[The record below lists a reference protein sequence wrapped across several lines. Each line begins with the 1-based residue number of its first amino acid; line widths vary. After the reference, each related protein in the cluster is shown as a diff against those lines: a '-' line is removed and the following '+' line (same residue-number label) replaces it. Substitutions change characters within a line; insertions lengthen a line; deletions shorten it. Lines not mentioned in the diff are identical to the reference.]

1 MWMADLAEQGK
12 FDFSRRVEELEDKQ
26 EQIMQR
32 MSISNPRKDIKIFV
46 SNVYCQLRSLRHSCG
61 ILISV
66 YPMGNGYTL
75 IPHGYYP
82 CGIIPYLGNYHTI
95 IMFF

>member
-1 MWMADLAEQGK
+1 MADPAEQGK

-46 SNVYCQLRSLRHSCG
+46 SNV
-61 ILISV
+61 
-66 YPMGNGYTL
+66 
-75 IPHGYYP
+75 
-82 CGIIPYLGNYHTI
+82 
-95 IMFF
+95 